1 MTNILT
7 PGHAMKF
14 VPLPFDSFR
23 CRPQPGPAGKCRVCA
38 RWADHPEQAWGNR
51 TPLESAD
58 PNEPRCDFIPAD
70 ELNRRID
77 MTNKLPP
84 HPDHTMQWSP
94 REQRV
99 LVGYFETLQQ
109 RIAELEAQLVAWNQK
124 AATWIASPEAAK
136 RLEGYRELTAR
147 IAELEAQ
154 NTQLTASLE
163 TASSTVIML
172 KQQQREGW
180 AQLASGQH
188 LAQVTGFNVPVTF
201 GGCPSCGRKDCVAR
215 ACTRPAPAQKPL
227 SASEVEQILGRW
239 SYEIHGDRA
248 RYIVRETEAAHGIKE
263 KP

>member
-1 MTNILT
+1 
-7 PGHAMKF
+7 
-14 VPLPFDSFR
+14 
-23 CRPQPGPAGKCRVCA
+23 
-38 RWADHPEQAWGNR
+38 
-51 TPLESAD
+51 
-58 PNEPRCDFIPAD
+58 
-70 ELNRRID
+70 

-163 TASSTVIML
+163 TASSAVIVL
-172 KQQQREGW
+172 KQKQREGW
-180 AQLASGQH
+180 AQIASGQE
-188 LAQVTGFNVPVTF
+188 L
-201 GGCPSCGRKDCVAR
+201 
-215 ACTRPAPAQKPL
+215 L
-227 SASEVEQILGRW
+227 SASEVEQILARW

-248 RYIVRETEAAHGIKE
+248 RYIVRETEAAHNIKE